1 MTKQASL
8 NGVIALIIAL
18 AVGMPSLRAQELTL
32 SAEDMQYDAQ
42 AASITLDGDASDWA
56 DAEFKSQ
63 VPFEKGGELVLFEE
77 YGGGTWSGVEDHSS
91 AVAFA
96 WDASNLYIGVVVTDD
111 THQNGG
117 SGWNGDSIQMVFANA
132 AQDTVTHLY
141 NYGLS
146 DGGDVVIM
154 NEKGPGG
161 SEASITRDEDT
172 ATTLY
177 EFSFPA
183 ASLGLDGYES
193 GMQIGVGVCVN
204 DGDTQDGQGGQ
215 KGWSGWGPYAAVY
228 GKTASATGLVS
239 LVGEAPGDDLTLS
252 AEDMQYD
259 AQGASITLDGDA
271 SDWAA
276 AEFKSQVPFEKGG
289 ELVLFEEYGGGTW
302 SGPADHSSAVAFAW
316 DASNLY
322 IGVVVT
328 DDTHQNGG
336 SGWNG
341 DSIQMVFANAAQD
354 TVTHLYNYGLS
365 DGGDVVIMNEKGPG
379 GSEASITRDE
389 DTATTLYEF
398 SFPAASL
405 GLDGYESGMQI
416 GVGVCVNDGDTQ
428 DGQGGQ
434 KGWSGWGPYA
444 AVYGKTASAT
454 GLVSLVGEAPGD
466 DLTLSAEDMQYDAQ
480 GASITLDGDAS
491 DWAAAEFKSQ
501 VPFEKGGELVLFE
514 EYGGGTW
521 SGPADH
527 SSAVAFAWDASN
539 LYIGVVVTD
548 DTHQNGGSGWNG
560 DSIQMVFANAAQD
573 TVTHLYNY
581 GLSDGGDVV
590 IMNEKGPGGSE
601 ASITRDE
608 DTATTLYEFSF
619 PAASLGLD
627 GYESGMQIGVGVCVN
642 DGDTQ
647 DGQGGQKGWS
657 GWGPY
662 AAVYGKT
669 ASATGLVSLVGE
681 APGDDLTLSAEDM
694 QYDAQGASITL
705 DGDASDWA
713 AAEFKSQVPFEKGGE
728 LVLFEE
734 YGGGTWSGPADHSSA
749 VAFAWDASNLYI
761 GVVVTDDTHQNGGSG
776 WNGDSIQMVFANA
789 AQDTV
794 THLYNYGL
802 SDGGDVVIMNEK
814 GPGGS
819 EASIT
824 RDEDT
829 ATTLYEFSF
838 PAASLGLDGYE
849 SGMQIGVGVC
859 VNDGDTQDG
868 QGGQKGWSGWGPY
881 AAVYGKTASATGLVS
896 LVGEAPGDDLTLSA
910 EDMQYD
916 AQGASIT
923 LDGDASDWAA
933 AEFKS
938 QVPFEK
944 GGELVLFEEYG
955 GGTWSG
961 PADHSSA
968 VAFAWD
974 ASNLYIG
981 VVVTDDTHQNGGSGW
996 NGDSIQMVFANA
1008 AQDTVT
1014 HLYNYGLSDGGDVVI
1029 MNEKGPG
1036 GSEASITRDED
1047 TATTLYEFSFPA
1059 ASLGLDGYESGM
1071 QIGVGV
1077 CVNDGDTQDGQG
1089 GQKGWSGWGPY
1100 AAVYGKTASA
1110 TGLVSLVGEAP
1121 GDDLTLSAED
1131 MQYDAQGASI
1141 TLDGDAS
1148 DWAAA
1153 EFKSQVPFE
1162 KGGELVLFEE
1172 YGGGTWSG
1180 PADHSS
1186 AVAFAW
1192 DASNLYIGVVVTD
1205 DTHQNGG
1212 SGWNGDSI
1220 QMVFAN
1226 AAQDTVTHL
1235 YNYGLSDGGDVVI
1248 MNEKGPGGSEASITR
1263 DEDTATTLYE
1273 FSFPAASL
1281 GLDGYESG
1289 MQIGVGVCVNDGDT
1303 QDGQGGQKGWS
1314 GWGPYAAVYGKTA
1327 SATGLVSLVGEAPG
1341 DDLTLSAEDMQ
1352 YDAQGAS
1359 ITLDGDAS
1367 DWAAAEFKSQV
1378 PFEKGG
1384 ELVLFEEYGGG
1395 TWSGPADHSSA
1406 VAFAWDAS
1414 NLYIG
1419 VVVTDDTHQNGGSGW
1434 NGDSIQMVFANAAQD
1449 TVTHL
1454 YNYGLSDGGDVVIMN
1469 EKGPGGS
1476 EASITRD
1483 EDTATTLY
1491 EFSFPA
1497 ASLGLDGYESGMSIG
1512 VGICVNDGD
1521 TQDGQGGQKGWSGWG
1536 PYAAVY
1542 GKTASATG
1550 LVNLVGEPGGAD
1562 TPALSIV
1569 NNGDGTV
1576 TVTFEGTLQSAD
1588 SVNGPWSDVDAAS
1601 PLTLPAGEAAQFG
1614 RAKN

>member
-1 MTKQASL
+1 
-8 NGVIALIIAL
+8 
-18 AVGMPSLRAQELTL
+18 
-32 SAEDMQYDAQ
+32 
-42 AASITLDGDASDWA
+42 
-56 DAEFKSQ
+56 
-63 VPFEKGGELVLFEE
+63 
-77 YGGGTWSGVEDHSS
+77 
-91 AVAFA
+91 
-96 WDASNLYIGVVVTDD
+96 
-111 THQNGG
+111 
-117 SGWNGDSIQMVFANA
+117 MVFANA

-1601 PLTLPAGEAAQFG
+1601 PLTLPASEAAQFG